1 MGKSC
6 GECGMCCKLLAIQS
20 LDKPAG
26 AWCGHFKRAAGCGVY
41 EERPPACRGFVCLWL
56 DSEKLD
62 EAWRPDRA
70 KFLMYT
76 EKNGQRLNVIVDPAQ
91 PGAWKREPYYRRI
104 KAMSCTVAP
113 PPEKPVQ
120 SALDRR
126 DRRVDGAANRLCAES
141 GARLRPKTVYQ
152 SGRVGLDRLYRWA
165 GDPLLSG
172 AAAGAGGGG
181 DYRGVF
187 VSQAYRPP
195 SAVRMRYR

>member
-76 EKNGQRLNVIVDPAQ
+76 EKDGQRLNVIVDPNH
-91 PGAWKREPYYRRI
+91 PGAWKREPYYRRL
-104 KAMSCTVAP
+104 KAMSELALGGASWWCA
-113 PPEKPVQ
+113 
-120 SALDRR
+120 SATGGSSSFRTR
-126 DRRVDGAANRLCAES
+126 TSTWAWSIRSTSWSAA
-141 GARLRPKTVYQ
+141 T
-152 SGRVGLDRLYRWA
+152 
-165 GDPLLSG
+165 
-172 AAAGAGGGG
+172 
-181 DYRGVF
+181 
-187 VSQAYRPP
+187 P
-195 SAVRMRYR
+195 SATA

>member
-76 EKNGQRLNVIVDPAQ
+76 EKDGQRLNVIVDPNH
-91 PGAWKREPYYRRI
+91 PGAWKREPYYRRL
-104 KAMSCTVAP
+104 KAMS
-113 PPEKPVQ
+113 EL
-120 SALDRR
+120 ALGGRELVVCVGDRR
-126 DRRVDGAANRLCAES
+126 IVVFPHEDVDLGLVDPEHKLVSGYAERD
-141 GARLRPKTVYQ
+141 GMMVPYAMI
-152 SGRVGLDRLYRWA
+152 
-165 GDPLLSG
+165 LSDV
-172 AAAGAGGGG
+172 AS
-181 DYRGVF
+181 D
-187 VSQAYRPP
+187 
-195 SAVRMRYR
+195 